1 MKIIEKLNGSS
12 PIFSFEFFPPKDS
25 DGFATLFETIARL
38 KPSAPAYVSVT
49 YGAGGSTRAKTVDLV
64 GKIKNDIGIESM
76 AHLTCVGHDQQEIR
90 SVLRNIGRDVME
102 GTSGRSAD
110 VPIYSWS

>member
-38 KPSAPAYVSVT
+38 KTSAPAYVSVT

-90 SVLRNIGRDVME
+90 SVLDSLQAQNI
-102 GTSGRSAD
+102 
-110 VPIYSWS
+110 